1 MENFNGIED
10 QLTAKLQ
17 VYQPNPLFVD
27 HLRTRIFDSS
37 EIGLEEPKKR
47 TNVLFYSIG
56 IISFIAAFFWLC
68 NYIWSFFQDEDL
80 EH

>member
-10 QLTAKLQ
+10 RLISKLQ
-17 VYQPNPLFVD
+17 VYQPNQLFID

-37 EIGLEEPKKR
+37 EIELESPKKR
-47 TNVLFYSIG
+47 SKVLIYSIG
-56 IISFIAAFFWLC
+56 IISFIAAFIWLC
-68 NYIWSFFQDEDL
+68 NYIWSFFQEDDS

>member
-10 QLTAKLQ
+10 QLTSKLQ
-17 VYQPNPLFVD
+17 VYHPNPLFID

-37 EIGLEEPKKR
+37 EIELEEPKKR
-47 TNVLFYSIG
+47 SDVLFYSIG
-56 IISFIAAFFWLC
+56 IISFIAAFIWLC
-68 NYIWSFFQDEDL
+68 NYIWSFFREDDS